1 MKNRIIQ
8 ILNSKGYKLPANVTD
23 TVLETA
29 IQHYK
34 ASQETERLKRE
45 IKGATKVK
53 AGAIEKAC
61 HFAVK
66 PKTEPRRKYDRK
78 EEMRKAMLKYII
90 PALLLCVINTNS
102 DAFLYVKFERGQ
114 TCCVYPQTSCDTIQ
128 TSGVLLLTSCVSHL
142 TSCVSHQ
149 TSGALHLTS
158 GVLHLTSG
166 VQHQTSGVLH
176 QTSGVS
182 HQTSCVLHLT
192 SCALHQTS
200 CVLHLT
206 SCALH
211 LTSCALHQTSG
222 ALHQTKCVLHPTSGV
237 LHLTSCVLHQTSIV
251 SHQVKPNLQK
261 EEYYLIMNSLT
272 KLPFG
277 KIKEYCVINT
287 KQSQRFKL
295 PLPEV
300 QPPPP
305 NPPEKTG
312 PALLEKKEGE
322 IRQKNIVVQTKYD
335 IYSHLSPP
343 FRGERQGVWSNKN

>member
-149 TSGALHLTS
+149 TSCALHLTS

-166 VQHQTSGVLH
+166 V
-176 QTSGVS
+176 S
-182 HQTSCVLHLT
+182 HQTSCVLHQT

-200 CVLHLT
+200 CVSHQT
-206 SCALH
+206 KCVS
-211 LTSCALHQTSG
+211 HQTSCV
-222 ALHQTKCVLHPTSGV
+222 LHQTKCVLHQ
-237 LHLTSCVLHQTSIV
+237 TSCVSHQTSIV
-251 SHQVKPNLQK
+251 SHQVKPYLQK
-261 EEYYLIMNSLT
+261 EEYCLIMNSLT

-277 KIKEYCVINT
+277 NIKEYCVI
-287 KQSQRFKL
+287 KQNNHNDLSFHCR
-295 PLPEV
+295 
-300 QPPPP
+300 
-305 NPPEKTG
+305 
-312 PALLEKKEGE
+312 
-322 IRQKNIVVQTKYD
+322 R
-335 IYSHLSPP
+335 YSHHHHPSRKNGTGTLLKRR
-343 FRGERQGVWSNKN
+343 RGR

>member
-66 PKTEPRRKYDRK
+66 PITKPRRKYDRK

-90 PALLLCVINTNS
+90 PALLLCVINTKC
-102 DAFLYVKFERGQ
+102 DAFFYVKFERGQ

-166 VQHQTSGVLH
+166 V
-176 QTSGVS
+176 S

-200 CVLHLT
+200 CV
-206 SCALH
+206 LH

-300 QPPPP
+300 
-305 NPPEKTG
+305 
-312 PALLEKKEGE
+312 
-322 IRQKNIVVQTKYD
+322 
-335 IYSHLSPP
+335 
-343 FRGERQGVWSNKN
+343 